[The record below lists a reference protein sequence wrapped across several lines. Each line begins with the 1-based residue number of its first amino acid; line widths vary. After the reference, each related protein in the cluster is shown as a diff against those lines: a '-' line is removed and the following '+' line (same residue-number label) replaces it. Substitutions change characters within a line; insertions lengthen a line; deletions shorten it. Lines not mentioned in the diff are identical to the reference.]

1 MIPSVDFIGMSDAAL
16 VDEAAKLHALAE
28 AIDKKLK
35 EAKEILRSRGAGDIF
50 GDAYKATIG
59 KESVSWLLNKDL
71 ITENMGKAWVIKHSK
86 QVVSAG
92 RVTFKPHVTLGDIKV
107 A

>member
-35 EAKEILRSRGAGDIF
+35 EAKEILRSRGQKEIF
-50 GDAYKATIG
+50 GHTFKATVGDTI
-59 KESVSWLLNKDL
+59 VSWSLDKEKVN
-71 ITENMGKAWVIKHSK
+71 EAMGKAWVLKHSK
-86 QVVSAG
+86 QNISAG